1 MNFDAQV
8 DLFYHMEAGTLAHA
22 GDEIETEEGVAVP
35 VVVASQVVPLDFPHL
50 TGRSQQVEVPPHV
63 TVVGEIRLEWF
74 VGYLSSVHIHGK
86 EVDVVML
93 GVKRVLGVRTVARV
107 VVDAAQHQSGY
118 RGRGSRA
125 CVRPGS
131 TRDGIDFVVDGTHR
145 ILDRA
150 LLERFD
156 VRHLHG

>member
-8 DLFYHMEAGTLAHA
+8 DNVYHMEAGTLAHA

-35 VVVASQVVPLDFPHL
+35 VVVASQVVYLVFPHL
-50 TGRSQQVEVPPHV
+50 TGRSEQVDVAPHV

-74 VGYLSSVHIHGK
+74 VGYLSSVPIHGK

-93 GVKRVLGVRTVARV
+93 GVKWVLDVRTVACV
-107 VVDAAQHQSGY
+107 VVDVAQRQGTEEQILVV
-118 RGRGSRA
+118 
-125 CVRPGS
+125 VRPGP
-131 TRDGIDFVVDGTHR
+131 TREGIDFAVDGTHR
-145 ILDRA
+145 TLDLA
-150 LLERFD
+150 LLVRFD